1 MKRYTR
7 DTLAD
12 VEPGWYWAKRYA
24 DDTPA
29 AVPVYWK
36 TKLTHDGRRRLVVD
50 FGYCQEKNFYPG
62 DPKSSYDFDAGFV
75 LLGPIP
81 VPEELT

>member
-29 AVPVYWK
+29 AVPVWWK
-36 TKLTHDGRRRLVVD
+36 DHPTHGKYLRID
-50 FGYCQEKNFYPG
+50 FGYCSEVDFYPG
-62 DPKSSYDFDAGFV
+62 DPDLSYWFDAGFV

-81 VPEELT
+81 VPDDL